1 MLFYATPII
10 YYPEQL
16 QESNLGWLLKVNP
29 MVSLLEL
36 VRQPIL
42 KGEVPTLGTFTV
54 AITTVVIAFL
64 AASWTLARLQR
75 RLIFHL

>member
-1 MLFYATPII
+1 
-10 YYPEQL
+10 
-16 QESNLGWLLKVNP
+16 

-42 KGEVPTLGTFTV
+42 TGEIPTLGTFAV
-54 AITTVVIAFL
+54 AITTVVITLL
-64 AASWTLARLQR
+64 AAGWTLARLQR